1 MTQIHPTAIV
11 SLRAEL
17 AEEVRI
23 GPYSVIG
30 EHVRIGRG
38 TEVES
43 HVVIEGHTQLGERNK
58 IYPFVSLGSPP
69 QDVGYRGEDTR
80 VTIGND
86 NLIKEFVTINRAT
99 TKQDWV
105 TVVGNGNF
113 LMAYA
118 HVGHDCRLGNRIIM
132 SNAATLGGHTE
143 IGDHAI
149 LGGLAATH
157 QFVRIGAYAFVGGKT
172 GVDRDIPPFMMTA
185 GERAKLY
192 GVNRR
197 GLRRNGFSQEVID
210 GLKKAY
216 RIIWREKRSLGEAIN
231 RAREEIPPFPE
242 LEMLLGFFEGSKR
255 GVLRE

>member
-1 MTQIHPTAIV
+1 MPEIHPTAIV
-11 SLRAEL
+11 DPGAEL
-17 AEEVRI
+17 AENVRV
-23 GPYSVIG
+23 GPYCVIG
-30 EHVRIGRG
+30 GHVRIGRD
-38 TEVES
+38 TEIRS

-58 IYPFVSLGSPP
+58 IFPFVSIGSPP

-80 VTIGND
+80 VVVGD
-86 NLIKEFVTINRAT
+86 GNLIKEFVTINRAT

-105 TVVGNGNF
+105 TVVGDENF

-118 HVGHDCRLGNRIIM
+118 HVAHDCRLGHRIIM

-157 QFVRIGAYAFVGGKT
+157 QFVRIGAYAFVGGKS
-172 GVDRDIPPFMMTA
+172 GVDRDVPPFMMIA

-197 GLRRNGFSQEVID
+197 GLRRHGFSQEVID

-216 RIIWREKRSLGEAIN
+216 RIIWREERPLGEALVK
-231 RAREEIPPFPE
+231 AREQIPSFPE
-242 LEMLLGFFEGSKR
+242 LEILLGFFEGSKR
-255 GVLRE
+255 GVLHE

>member
-1 MTQIHPTAIV
+1 M
-11 SLRAEL
+11 L
-17 AEEVRI
+17 
-23 GPYSVIG
+23 
-30 EHVRIGRG
+30 
-38 TEVES
+38 
-43 HVVIEGHTQLGERNK
+43 
-58 IYPFVSLGSPP
+58 
-69 QDVGYRGEDTR
+69 
-80 VTIGND
+80 IGND
-86 NLIKEFVTINRAT
+86 NLVKEFVTINRAT

-105 TVVGNGNF
+105 TIVGNDNF
-113 LMAYA
+113 LMASA
-118 HVGHDCRLGNRIIM
+118 HVAHDCKLGNRIIM

-157 QFVRIGAYAFVGGKT
+157 QFVRIGAYAFVGGKS
-172 GVDRDIPPFMMTA
+172 GVDRDVPPFMMIA

-197 GLRRNGFSQEVID
+197 GLRRHGFSQEVID

-216 RIIWREKRSLGEAIN
+216 RIIWREGRALEEAIKK
-231 RAREEIPPFPE
+231 AREEILSFPE

>member
-1 MTQIHPTAIV
+1 LTEIHSTAIV
-11 SLRAEL
+11 NPRAEL
-17 AEEVRI
+17 AENVRI
-23 GPYSVIG
+23 GPYCVIG
-30 EHVRIGRG
+30 EHVRIGRD
-38 TEVES
+38 TEIES

-58 IYPFVSLGSPP
+58 IFPFVSIGSPP

-80 VTIGND
+80 VAIGND
-86 NLIKEFVTINRAT
+86 NLVKEFVTINRAT

-105 TVVGNGNF
+105 TIVGNDNF
-113 LMAYA
+113 VMASA
-118 HVGHDCRLGNRIIM
+118 HVAHDCKLGNRIIM

-157 QFVRIGAYAFVGGKT
+157 QFVRIGAYAFVGGKS
-172 GVDRDIPPFMMTA
+172 GVDRDVPPFMMIS

-197 GLRRNGFSQEVID
+197 GLRRHGFSQEVID

-216 RIIWREKRSLGEAIN
+216 RIIWREERALEEAIKK
-231 RAREEIPPFPE
+231 AREEILSFPE